1 MSIKFKFQI
10 PLLQS
15 RNLLKM
21 VLFSCT
27 VPDVF
32 DGEVVFESNASQGL
46 AVADCVAL
54 AFARYPADRGRPE
67 KGNSLTFRFLIILE
81 FTRITINRKAV
92 VFKMI
97 ISYSTI
103 CDHF

>member
-1 MSIKFKFQI
+1 M
-10 PLLQS
+10 
-15 RNLLKM
+15 M
-21 VLFSCT
+21 VLFFSSL
-27 VPDVF
+27 PDVF